1 MEIYVARQPI
11 LNTNQEVC
19 AYELLYRSNEQNE
32 FSNIDG
38 DQATSDVI
46 NSFMHIGI
54 DELSEGKRCFINF
67 TDTLLTHSVPEFFP
81 PEMIVVEILETVIP
95 TEQIV
100 ESCRK
105 LKEKG
110 YKIALDDFI
119 MRDGDK
125 NFTKLI
131 ELADIIKVD
140 IHNTPNQERKKILKT
155 LKEYNVTLLAE
166 KVETMAEY
174 EQCVKEGYTYF
185 QGYFFSKPAILST
198 NDVPIYNHNIV
209 LILNELAQSEPNI
222 DRITGIIETDISLSI
237 KLLRLINSPMVGS
250 IYEIKSIK
258 QAIAYLGFNEL
269 NKWIFLLS
277 LRERANQKEKRLDE
291 VTKMCFI
298 RAKIGEL
305 IALQKGKR
313 MEAPS
318 YFLVGLLSL
327 IDTLMKQPID
337 KLMRQLPLDHKIK
350 ETILGKNTHYSDIFH
365 LTVTMERAEWRE
377 LNILANKVGINKRK
391 LFEIYKEALRWT
403 NGIVNVTY

>member
-11 LNTNQEVC
+11 LNNNQEVC
-19 AYELLYRSNEQNE
+19 AYELLYRSNNQNE
-32 FSNIDG
+32 FSTIDG
-38 DQATSDVI
+38 DYATSDVI

-54 DELSEGKRCFINF
+54 EELSEGKPCFINF
-67 TDTLLTHSVPEFFP
+67 TDTLLAHSVPEFFP
-81 PEMIVVEILETVIP
+81 PEMIVVEVLETVIP

-125 NFTKLI
+125 NFEKLI

-140 IHNTPNQERKKILKT
+140 IHNTPYKEQRIILNA
-155 LKEYNVTLLAE
+155 LKQYNVILLAE

-174 EQCVKEGYTYF
+174 EQCLIDGYTYF
-185 QGYFFSKPAILST
+185 QGYFFSRPAVLST
-198 NDVPIYNHNIV
+198 NDVPVYNHNIV
-209 LILNELAQSEPNI
+209 LILSELAQPEPNI
-222 DRITGIIETDISLSI
+222 DKITGIIETDISLSI

-277 LRERANQKEKRLDE
+277 LRERVNQRDMRLDE
-291 VTKMCFI
+291 VMKMCFI
-298 RAKIGEL
+298 RAKISEL
-305 IALQKGKR
+305 IALHKGKR
-313 MEAPS
+313 AEASS

-327 IDTLMKQPID
+327 IDTLMKLPLD
-337 KLMRQLPLDHKIK
+337 KLMNQLPLNNDIK
-350 ETILGKNTHYSDIFH
+350 KTILGKNTHYSDIFH
-365 LTVTMERAEWRE
+365 LTVTMERADWRE
-377 LNILANKVGINKRK
+377 LNTLANKVDISKRK

-403 NGIVNVTY
+403 NGIVNEA

>member
-11 LNTNQEVC
+11 LNTDEKVC

-38 DQATSDVI
+38 DQATFNVI
-46 NSFMHIGI
+46 NSFMHFGIG
-54 DELSEGKRCFINF
+54 ELSEGKPCFINF
-67 TDTLLTHSVPEFFP
+67 TDTLLTHSVPEFLP
-81 PEMIVVEILETVIP
+81 PEMIVVEILETVSP
-95 TEQIV
+95 SEQIV

-119 MRDGDK
+119 MQDEDT

-131 ELADIIKVD
+131 ELADIIKID
-140 IHNTPNQERKKILKT
+140 IHNTPYLERKDILKT
-155 LKEYNVTLLAE
+155 LDQYNVTLLAE

-174 EQCVKEGYTYF
+174 EQCKKDGYTYF
-185 QGYFFSKPAILST
+185 QGYFFSKPVILST

-209 LILNELAQSEPNI
+209 LIMNELAQAEPNI

-277 LRERANQKEKRLDE
+277 LRERVNQKENRLDE
-291 VTKMCFI
+291 VMKICFI
-298 RAKIGEL
+298 RAKISEL
-305 IALQKGKR
+305 IAVYKGKR
-313 MEAPS
+313 AEASS

-327 IDTLMKQPID
+327 IDTLMKQPLD
-337 KLMRQLPLDHKIK
+337 KLMSELPLDNEIK
-350 ETILGKNTHYSDIFH
+350 DTIIGKHTQYSDIFH
-365 LTVTMERAEWRE
+365 LTLTMERADWGE
-377 LNILANKVGINKRK
+377 LNILANKVGISQRK

-403 NGIVNVTY
+403 NGIVSETH